1 MDLQQTQSNGNKPLS
16 TGKFATRMELIAK
29 VAQYKRQRRSQ
40 DHSARVLLARSRV
53 RVVRSAVFS

>member
-1 MDLQQTQSNGNKPLS
+1 MNLQQTQSNGNKPLS

-40 DHSARVLLARSRV
+40 EHCARVCGVSRSTIAKIYR
-53 RVVRSAVFS
+53 AL